1 MSGHRQTFLAASAA
15 RALLHYGSLE
25 DNARRSLT
33 AAEIDWNDEL
43 LTSSLRC
50 LSKIHFRLNGVLRE
64 VGAGAQAPGNEEQA
78 DSRVSRRRPRLA
90 SALRLPYRTCRRW
103 SWDGLSAIISSA
115 EIGLRCFSKIHS
127 RLDGV
132 PREVG
137 AGAQAPGNEEQ
148 ADGTEEHWPTAP
160 SAQVSSLSSS
170 PFDPGPWTNH
180 HCKTHCTCGNRRN
193 SRSPLIP
200 SRWVHTRE
208 P

>member
-90 SALRLPYRTCRRW
+90 SSCRLPYCTCRRCCQE
-103 SWDGLSAIISSA
+103 GLIQAGPVGRRLPLASYPGCNRHGWKACGTQEGFRDWPPLLIEDPLQTVSRCSAS
-115 EIGLRCFSKIHS
+115 C
-127 RLDGV
+127 
-132 PREVG
+132 
-137 AGAQAPGNEEQ
+137 
-148 ADGTEEHWPTAP
+148 TA
-160 SAQVSSLSSS
+160 A
-170 PFDPGPWTNH
+170 
-180 HCKTHCTCGNRRN
+180 
-193 SRSPLIP
+193 
-200 SRWVHTRE
+200 RWVGGY
-208 P
+208 